1 VYRDGIAATARTDTH
16 CMITLYNATCN
27 IHVHTQLKRLCLVFA
42 KQHDTPAGL
51 YPHTVFSMVGI
62 EDSSKLTL
70 RICFRQKSNWQIGI
84 KKWAIQVCNG
94 HQLCSYLNM

>member
-1 VYRDGIAATARTDTH
+1 VICAVTKALTHDIDSH
-16 CMITLYNATCN
+16 CMSTLCNDACN
-27 IHVHTQLKRLCLVFA
+27 IDVHTKTQQLKRLCLVFA

-62 EDSSKLTL
+62 EDTSKLTL

-84 KKWAIQVCNG
+84 KKWATQVTK
-94 HQLCSYLNM
+94 

>member
-1 VYRDGIAATARTDTH
+1 VHSLEILTFTACCMHCNQTCITH
-16 CMITLYNATCN
+16 A
-27 IHVHTQLKRLCLVFA
+27 HTTTQQLKRLCLVFA

-84 KKWAIQVCNG
+84 KKWATQVTK
-94 HQLCSYLNM
+94 QRITVIT